1 MPDEVQQFISS
12 NPCDLLS
19 QAVEILRVAL
29 NDAVKTSSK
38 KTTTERTPLTWRA
51 DCNNKRRHMRGE
63 CGEAEST
70 PVKSPP

>member
-38 KTTTERTPLTWRA
+38 KTTTERTLLT
-51 DCNNKRRHMRGE
+51 
-63 CGEAEST
+63 
-70 PVKSPP
+70 